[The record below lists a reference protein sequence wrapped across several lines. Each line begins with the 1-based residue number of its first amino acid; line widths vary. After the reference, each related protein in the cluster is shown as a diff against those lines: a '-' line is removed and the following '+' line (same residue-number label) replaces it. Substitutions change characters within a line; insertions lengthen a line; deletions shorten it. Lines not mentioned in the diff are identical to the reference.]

1 MTRAGDPD
9 GDGGAAADGGV
20 RIPRLRHPVRI
31 VVFLVV
37 LAALLAGAFV
47 AGRFVTS
54 PTDEALRGARATV
67 PVTATVDRRVVS
79 PGYALPAA
87 LTGGTTFDVTV
98 TEASVQESSTAA
110 PTSGDKAPT
119 TGAAAAGSS
128 AADPSAASSGAE
140 GSTERVVVTSAS
152 VAVGDVVGTGRLL
165 AEVSGRPLFALPTS
179 VPLYRDLLPGMSGND
194 VKALQQT
201 LIDLGYRGVTAS
213 GAFDGGSVR
222 ALGRLYAD
230 AGYRLPYVAPGVQG
244 LAVHEFAG
252 VPTASAT
259 VLAAAGVG
267 TTLSSDVAVVRLQTS
282 APVLT
287 AQITAVERD
296 VVTTGTTVTVSS
308 PTSGPIPTTVLSV
321 GDFVA
326 GDGTTSSGYPITLA
340 VPEGLGA
347 DAGTP
352 LQVTPATQAEAG
364 PAIPLVALRQ
374 EGTRTFVVLA
384 ASDDAASGD
393 AAPDDADQR
402 GSPAPPV
409 EVDVT
414 VLAQADG
421 WASIAETERLPIG
434 QRLAVES

>member
-1 MTRAGDPD
+1 MTRAGAPD
-9 GDGGAAADGGV
+9 GDDGAAPGGGV

-31 VVFLVV
+31 VVFVLV
-37 LAALLAGAFV
+37 LAILLAGAFV

-67 PVTATVDRRVVS
+67 PVTATVERRVVS

-98 TEASVQESSTAA
+98 TEASVQESATA
-110 PTSGDKAPT
+110 APT

-128 AADPSAASSGAE
+128 AADPGTASSGAE

-194 VKALQQT
+194 VKAVQQT

-287 AQITAVERD
+287 AQITAVEKD

-308 PTSGPIPTTVLSV
+308 PTSGPLPTTVLSV

-347 DAGTP
+347 DAGTA

-384 ASDDAASGD
+384 ASGGDASDDTASGE
-393 AAPDDADQR
+393 
-402 GSPAPPV
+402 SPAPPV

-421 WASIAETERLPIG
+421 WASIADTEQLPVG
-434 QRLAVES
+434 RRLAVAS